1 MTDTVL
7 SSIELSY
14 KYPKGL
20 HLNFPNIHIE
30 KGQHA
35 LLLGDS
41 GTGKTTLLHLL
52 SGLLQPSTGDVI
64 LMGQNIAVLNGSRL
78 DAYRAKNM
86 GFIFQ
91 EAHLLRNLTVVE
103 NIKLAQSLAKL
114 PVDEHA
120 IFQLLD
126 QLQIKDKA
134 TSLPNQLSR
143 GQKQR
148 VAIARALINRP
159 SLLLADEPTAS
170 LDDKNTELVLHLL
183 FNLAKHYS
191 STLLIATHD
200 KRIKDQFTNTYQL

>member
-1 MTDTVL
+1 MIMTDKVL

-30 KGQHA
+30 KGQHV

-91 EAHLLRNLTVVE
+91 EAHLL
-103 NIKLAQSLAKL
+103 
-114 PVDEHA
+114 
-120 IFQLLD
+120 
-126 QLQIKDKA
+126 
-134 TSLPNQLSR
+134 
-143 GQKQR
+143 
-148 VAIARALINRP
+148 
-159 SLLLADEPTAS
+159 
-170 LDDKNTELVLHLL
+170 
-183 FNLAKHYS
+183 
-191 STLLIATHD
+191 
-200 KRIKDQFTNTYQL
+200 